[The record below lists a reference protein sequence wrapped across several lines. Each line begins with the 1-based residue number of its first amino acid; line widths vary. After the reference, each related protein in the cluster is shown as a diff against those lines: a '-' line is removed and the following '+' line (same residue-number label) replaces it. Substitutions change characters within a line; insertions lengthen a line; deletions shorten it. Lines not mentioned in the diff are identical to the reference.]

1 MAINSGR
8 PAAIL
13 KVRNFW
19 DSRISKSLIQGWDA
33 ALALPSCRPEGHLCD
48 FSRHAK
54 GARRQYRDRRFRSC
68 GVLDVFHAERVLSGL
83 SVRAGERPG
92 PLQRSDV
99 VRHWQNSLRQLHSRQ
114 AGRGRP
120 CASAT
125 LFRTHGD
132 AAGRARHAAGL
143 RSAGRQNPDRL
154 GWDAVFLLAKA
165 RLSELSDP
173 RALQRQ
179 KRELSL
185 PAVGHRRGARPLQ
198 GRSLDARVRRH
209 ARTAPKNRTA
219 NAMPSNAGS
228 TVTTLGSRRCARSIS
243 ATICS
248 PVIPSARW

>member
-1 MAINSGR
+1 VGAAGEWSWARSRLSIQRRASIQSNRIPKCRSFPWRRSPRKSRFRSVAKALGEA
-8 PAAIL
+8 PAIL

-48 FSRHAK
+48 FSRWAK
-54 GARRQYRDRRFRSC
+54 GAWRQYRDRRFRPC
-68 GVLDVFHAERVLSGL
+68 GVLDVFHAERFVSGL
-83 SVRAGERPG
+83 SARAGKGPG

-99 VRHWQNSLRQLHSRQ
+99 VWHRQNPLRQLHSRH

-132 AAGRARHAAGL
+132 AAGGACHASGF
-143 RSAGRQNPDRL
+143 RSARRQNPDRL

-165 RLSELSDP
+165 RLSELSHP

-179 KRELSL
+179 K
-185 PAVGHRRGARPLQ
+185 AIIACCRPLSWRLAIP
-198 GRSLDARVRRH
+198 RS
-209 ARTAPKNRTA
+209 
-219 NAMPSNAGS
+219 
-228 TVTTLGSRRCARSIS
+228 
-243 ATICS
+243 S
-248 PVIPSARW
+248 P